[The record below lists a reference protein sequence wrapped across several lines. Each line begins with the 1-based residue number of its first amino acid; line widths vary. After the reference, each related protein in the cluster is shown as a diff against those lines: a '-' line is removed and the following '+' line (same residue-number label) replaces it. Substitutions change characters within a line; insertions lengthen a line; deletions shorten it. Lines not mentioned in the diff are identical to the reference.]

1 MAQISPERRERMQ
14 REKQMNASG
23 GGNYFSFKNLTKAQI
38 RLAPLQ
44 PDENIGTKIVFYFI
58 NNKSYLCNEQT
69 NGKPGVIARTIRALQ
84 KLDSPE
90 AADLVEAF
98 TKQRKSRFLMKIID
112 RAEADKVIWA
122 ETPKAIYDV
131 IFKAFDEDGEDLA
144 HPREGRDIRI
154 SKTGSGL
161 ATEYSA
167 RILDQCPLADTKEQR
182 IALKQQAAEL
192 SVEEETRSDEAR
204 TLEAIKGVIPKPI
217 WAKIHAEVVKGIPGL
232 DDGDGDAAGG
242 DDEDEAPA
250 PKAGKKAPPK
260 AMTMTTTRTR
270 RPRRSPLPWMMTRMR
285 PLRRSPSLRLPMMT
299 TRRPRPRRS
308 RSPLRRPTTRTTKL
322 RRPRSPSRL
331 PTMTRMLPRLARRP
345 PLLPPTRMT
354 RPRPPSLLARSASR
368 LPTTSEPPFHG
379 QPTRA

>member
-260 AMTMTTTRTR
+260 ADDDDDED
-270 RPRRSPLPWMMTRMR
+270 
-285 PLRRSPSLRLPMMT
+285 
-299 TRRPRPRRS
+299 
-308 RSPLRRPTTRTTKL
+308 
-322 RRPRSPSRL
+322 
-331 PTMTRMLPRLARRP
+331 AAP
-345 PLLPPTRMT
+345 PKKPAAADDDEDETPPKK
-354 RPRPPSLLARSASR
+354 PKPAASDDDDEEAPPPKKPKPA
-368 LPTTSEPPFHG
+368 PPADDEDEDDEAPPPKKPKPAADDDEDAPKAGKKAPAPAADEDDEAPPAKPAGKKRF
-379 QPTRA
+379 QVTDDE